1 MRLVGGRMGW
11 WWHTRSMAG
20 GVVHQLAP
28 VSPGLPHQWYTTT
41 TTTTAPTS
49 GAIGGNTSSDCA
61 TKIGAQCALAGKTG
75 Q

>member
-28 VSPGLPHQWYTTT
+28 VSPGLS
-41 TTTTAPTS
+41 APVVQVVETPPVINVPPILVHS
-49 GAIGGNTSSDCA
+49 VLVVRLVSD
-61 TKIGAQCALAGKTG
+61 IQ
-75 Q
+75 